1 MRQGA
6 KMTALTP
13 QPFETSE
20 NTTKS
25 AAEQTPIFWALKI
38 VVSLRSRFRLI
49 SVTPQTDREQ
59 ALFFPTLK
67 SSGFTCT
74 GACTTRS
81 GAQTAA
87 E

>member
-20 NTTKS
+20 KTIKS

-38 VVSLRSRFRLI
+38 VVSLRSRFILI
-49 SVTPQTDREQ
+49 FLTPQTAREQ
-59 ALFFPTLK
+59 PLFFSIEK
-67 SSGFTCT
+67 SSGF
-74 GACTTRS
+74 A
-81 GAQTAA
+81 
-87 E
+87 